1 MQAGHRHHPIPLTC
15 ISGGKSNIS
24 SIEIE
29 ALLFGFSGAACWNR
43 GRVPYLD
50 LLAADSGNK
59 KLYILELPSLFDCD
73 LTERQAGAFQEEIFF
88 GYGPSRDGLP
98 VLFTIPSTKRSC
110 LLNSFPPFELEYYLL
125 LSRLDHGLQRHRQQ

>member
-88 GYGPSRDGLP
+88 R
-98 VLFTIPSTKRSC
+98 VWT
-110 LLNSFPPFELEYYLL
+110 
-125 LSRLDHGLQRHRQQ
+125 LQRWPTCIIYHTFHQEILFVELVSTV